1 MVCSVP
7 CHGDERSSHHPCCL
21 VAIFKMVLHLL
32 QVVFCLLYKTPNKGL
47 SSFKLAEFQQLVDQ
61 CQHVESK
68 AAAEVSTSTLK
79 TLNALGLMS
88 VLHDTAQRGGFHCPG
103 QV

>member
-1 MVCSVP
+1 MVYSVS
-7 CHGDERSSHHPCCL
+7 CRRDERSSHHPRCL

-47 SSFKLAEFQQLVDQ
+47 SSFKLAEFQRLVDQ

-68 AAAEVSTSTLK
+68 ATAEVSTSTLK
-79 TLNALGLMS
+79 
-88 VLHDTAQRGGFHCPG
+88 H
-103 QV
+103 